1 MANRYFNQFQYTYEK
16 DTVTIY
22 GSLTVGASGAV
33 TSFAGGGISTITKES
48 TAGQYSIVL
57 TDYFQRLL
65 MFKAINVDDAVSA
78 WASVAILEDPAA
90 LQSDF
95 KADKT
100 FKIQLQ
106 DYAAAAVNATSGAVI
121 YFEITLR
128 NTTVGPYDV

>member
-1 MANRYFNQFQYTYEK
+1 MANKYFSQFQYTYEK
-16 DTVTIY
+16 DTVSIF

-33 TSFAGGGISTITKES
+33 TSFAGGGISSITKEA

-57 TDYFQRLL
+57 SDHFQRLL
-65 MFKAINVDDAVSA
+65 MVKAINVDDAVSA
-78 WASVAILEDPAA
+78 WASIAILEDPAA
-90 LQSDF
+90 LQTDF